1 MDLEEFEI
9 FLNKMT
15 NKKDKFANFIVSSN
29 FVTYNNG
36 LIDDF
41 FEIKTLMD
49 RNLSINPLW

>member
-15 NKKDKFANFIVSSN
+15 NKKVKFANFIVSSN
-29 FVTYNNG
+29 FVTCNNG